1 MVLVPYV
8 LKHDKH
14 SALVCP
20 VVAHVACQTPQVH
33 LSLSTG
39 GLEGRVK
46 CWLVIHLLTL
56 RLLQLDNWLKSRSI
70 LFIFKLLA
78 CRNVLYGD
86 RSFTVGA
93 VGGEVLGPLAHRVEL
108 DRDVAASGAAKLH
121 KVFERV
127 SPGSFELVVVSSQV
141 LSHHVETGLV
151 EGLAAETTC
160 QDAEIVS
167 HKVVT
172 VVFGKRQMFHVEL
185 APFGHFF
192 LLVNRSLLIPCG
204 K

>member
-1 MVLVPYV
+1 M
-8 LKHDKH
+8 
-14 SALVCP
+14 
-20 VVAHVACQTPQVH
+20 
-33 LSLSTG
+33 
-39 GLEGRVK
+39 
-46 CWLVIHLLTL
+46 
-56 RLLQLDNWLKSRSI
+56 
-70 LFIFKLLA
+70 
-78 CRNVLYGD
+78 
-86 RSFTVGA
+86 
-93 VGGEVLGPLAHRVEL
+93 LGPLAHRVEF

-127 SPGSFELVVVSSQV
+127 SPGSFELVVVSTQV

-151 EGLAAETTC
+151 EGLVAETTG

-172 VVFGKRQMFHVEL
+172 VVLGKRQMFHVKL

-192 LLVNRSLLIPCG
+192 LLVHTSSLLIPCG